1 MTGSVTAISADK
13 MVKGAVTSATD
24 MLVGKAAG
32 VSVITDGGAQELVL
46 QFVCVAV
53 LLCLHPIIR

>member
-32 VSVITDGGAQELVL
+32 VSVITDGGAPGAGATISCAWR
-46 QFVCVAV
+46 FFYVC
-53 LLCLHPIIR
+53 IQ